1 MQEKKINIGIGF
13 ATGRLLFQNILKTY
27 VNNWL
32 EHGLIESKN
41 LKIHIFVAY
50 DLRYKNTNT
59 DDYKKVPKELQNL
72 VDSIHFYGINEVNNE
87 IELLAKTDNTISA
100 DDCHLLF
107 GEGFAKRRNILTYF
121 AIKLN
126 MDKLLFIDDDEYPL
140 ATYLNRNGKLLWM
153 GQSILSTHLQY
164 NDNAD
169 ITHGLHCG
177 YISPIP
183 YIAFNNK
190 LTENDFKLFIEALSN
205 DIITWDKIKQ
215 VIINQKGVTYSDE
228 NILNNQQSN
237 EILETNGMKFISGAN
252 LCFNLKNYKKFP
264 PFYNPPGARGE
275 DTFMSTALTDL
286 KVVKVPCYAFHDG
299 FSMYNNLLNGV
310 LPTELKPMENTSNEI
325 FKRFVNATIGWIRYK
340 PLLVYITD
348 RDNFEATMK
357 TMEDNLI
364 YTIPKLCAYFKTEEF
379 NKIIVEF
386 GKYRK
391 NVKNHFYDFEKT
403 KSTWTRLLS
412 KMQFNINNTI
422 KNAHL

>member
-126 MDKLLFIDDDEYPL
+126 IDKLLFIDDDEYPL

-364 YTIPKLCAYFKTEEF
+364 YTIPKLCAYFKTEEL
-379 NKIIVEF
+379 I
-386 GKYRK
+386 
-391 NVKNHFYDFEKT
+391 
-403 KSTWTRLLS
+403 KSLLS
-412 KMQFNINNTI
+412 LENTEKM
-422 KNAHL
+422 

>member
-228 NILNNQQSN
+228 NILNNQQTN
-237 EILETNGMKFISGAN
+237 ETLETNGMKFISGAN

-412 KMQFNINNTI
+412 KMQFNNTI